1 MPDRPRGA
9 PPPSRCSSPPLPP
22 SPDPPLPVTPGSAK
36 PRLAVAAPSSSYST
50 QLFVSRVELGLSCY
64 STNKEL
70 KELFAPFGEV
80 KEARLVIDGRTRRP
94 KGFGFVTYDSE
105 IDAQRALKAMDGR
118 DLDGTRTPSPINC
131 IVSILYR

>member
-1 MPDRPRGA
+1 MHRLLS
-9 PPPSRCSSPPLPP
+9 PSRLFF
-22 SPDPPLPVTPGSAK
+22 K
-36 PRLAVAAPSSSYST
+36 RSY
-50 QLFVSRVELGLSCY
+50 RLSCY

-94 KGFGFVTYDSE
+94 KGFGFVTYESE

-118 DLDGTRTPSPINC
+118 DHFLFDSEGKANICGSCKDYNSCWKEWQLNAQVVSGSCKDCSPGK
-131 IVSILYR
+131 